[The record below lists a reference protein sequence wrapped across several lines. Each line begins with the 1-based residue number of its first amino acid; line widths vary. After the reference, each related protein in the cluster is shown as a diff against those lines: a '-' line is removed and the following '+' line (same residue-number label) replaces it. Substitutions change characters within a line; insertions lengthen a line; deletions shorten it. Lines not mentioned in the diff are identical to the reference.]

1 MSDEETTKPSQG
13 HEAAKRMTQ
22 GLGRWVKYSA
32 VGMQFVGVIVACIGL
47 GWAVDRWVGT
57 AKPWFSLM
65 GALLGI
71 GGGMWRLIAEFG
83 RRLD

>member
-1 MSDEETTKPSQG
+1 MNDKETTRPSQDTA
-13 HEAAKRMTQ
+13 AAKRMAQ

-57 AKPWFSLM
+57 DKPWFALA

-83 RRLD
+83 KRLD